1 MGQTIYPESRPT
13 MLDYSTVAN
22 SITSPASSP
31 RTKSSSMLASLA
43 PPAPRAPASA
53 GPGLMPNTRSV
64 LEQGAADVR
73 RTYETRGAGP
83 AVGML
88 ARATL
93 AGLPAIA
100 SDLTPDVGGAVSTFL
115 RGAPQPPAVT
125 PPVAPPRVPATGA
138 EKAPVRGEGTPGV
151 TPDFSVRATSALPI
165 KRIDQKGQA
174 PLFTN
179 LDPAAAVAE
188 MKGNPIGVVP
198 AGVSPFGSS
207 PGSGSAEVSA
217 ALQAAAE
224 RGDWAAIQNHYQ
236 KGGGTWQGQTTE
248 QSARDRLIRELT
260 PGRNGATRRQ
270 GELLASLLNA
280 GQESGI
286 KQQTAQAVLLESLGR
301 KDLTA
306 VQVDQQRQL
315 QGLQQQYLTE
325 ADPAKREAIGKQL
338 LILQGKDPRQG
349 NQDIQK
355 AQFAL
360 IGDLAKAYA
369 TNPPMVGDKKV
380 MPFDEF
386 IQMGLAHAMGA
397 SAAPRSGAPAP
408 AVAPPA
414 GAVSHLK
421 ANPQLAASF
430 DAKYG
435 AGSAAA
441 LLKGAAQ

>member
-1 MGQTIYPESRPT
+1 MSQSIYPDSRPT

-22 SITSPASSP
+22 STITPASSP
-31 RTKSSSMLASLA
+31 RTKSSSLLASLA

-100 SDLTPDVGGAVSTFL
+100 SDLTPDIGGAVSTFL
-115 RGAPQPPAVT
+115 RGAPQPPAIT
-125 PPVAPPRVPATGA
+125 PPMAPRVPATGA

-151 TPDFSVRATSALPI
+151 TPDFNARVTAALPI

-198 AGVSPFGSS
+198 AGANPFGGL
-207 PGSGSAEVSA
+207 GSSAELSA
-217 ALQAAAE
+217 ALRAAAE

-236 KGGGTWQGQTTE
+236 KGGGTWQGQTAE
-248 QSARDRLIRELT
+248 QSARQSLLAT
-260 PGRNGATRRQ
+260 LQPGKAGVSRKQ

-286 KQQTAQAVLLESLGR
+286 KQQTAQAALLESLGR
-301 KDLTA
+301 KDLTD

>member
-1 MGQTIYPESRPT
+1 MGQTIYPESQPT

-22 SITSPASSP
+22 STITPASSP
-31 RTKSSSMLASLA
+31 RTKSSAMLASLA

-53 GPGLMPNTRSV
+53 GSGLMPNTRSV

-73 RTYETRGAGP
+73 RTYESRGAGP

-115 RGAPQPPAVT
+115 RGAPQSPTVT
-125 PPVAPPRVPATGA
+125 PPVAPRVPATGA

-151 TPDFSVRATSALPI
+151 TPDFSVRATAALPI

-179 LDPAAAVAE
+179 LDPAAAAAE
-188 MKGNPIGVVP
+188 MKGNPIGIVP
-198 AGVSPFGSS
+198 AGVNPFGSS
-207 PGSGSAEVSA
+207 PGSGSADVSA

-224 RGDWAAIQNHYQ
+224 RGDWTAIQNHYQ
-236 KGGGTWQGQTTE
+236 KGGGTWQGQTAE
-248 QSARDRLIRELT
+248 QSARDSLIRELT

-286 KQQTAQAVLLESLGR
+286 KQQTAQAALLESLGR

-325 ADPAKREAIGKQL
+325 TDPAKREDIGKQL

-349 NQDIQK
+349 SQDIQK

-397 SAAPRSGAPAP
+397 SAAPRSGAPA
-408 AVAPPA
+408 VAPPA
-414 GAVSHLK
+414 GAVSLLK

>member
-1 MGQTIYPESRPT
+1 
-13 MLDYSTVAN
+13 
-22 SITSPASSP
+22 
-31 RTKSSSMLASLA
+31 
-43 PPAPRAPASA
+43 
-53 GPGLMPNTRSV
+53 MPNTQSV

-100 SDLTPDVGGAVSTFL
+100 SDLTPDIGGAVSTFL

-125 PPVAPPRVPATGA
+125 PPVAPRVPATGA

-151 TPDFSVRATSALPI
+151 TPDFNARATAALPI

-198 AGVSPFGSS
+198 AGASPFG
-207 PGSGSAEVSA
+207 GLGNSAELSA

-236 KGGGTWQGQTTE
+236 KGGGTWQGQTAE
-248 QSARDRLIRELT
+248 QSARQSLLAT
-260 PGRNGATRRQ
+260 LQPGKAGVSRKQ
-270 GELLASLLNA
+270 GELLAALLNA

-286 KQQTAQAVLLESLGR
+286 KQQTAQAALLESLGR
-301 KDLTA
+301 KDLTD

-325 ADPAKREAIGKQL
+325 TDPAKREAIGKQL

-397 SAAPRSGAPAP
+397 SAAPRSGAPA
-408 AVAPPA
+408 VAPPA
-414 GAVSHLK
+414 GAVSLLK